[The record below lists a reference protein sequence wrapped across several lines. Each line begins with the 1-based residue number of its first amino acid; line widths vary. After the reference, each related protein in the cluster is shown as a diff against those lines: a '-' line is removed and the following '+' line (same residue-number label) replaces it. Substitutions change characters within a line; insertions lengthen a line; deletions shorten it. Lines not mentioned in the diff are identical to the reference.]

1 MSIRANDSSLR
12 SNRLS
17 GPSRHASVPERPHK
31 PVATQVSGLL
41 CQRTSRS
48 PRVLSDT
55 ACAPAGHASSATS
68 AARVSLL
75 THGMLPPVSTIWP
88 LVTLTRESM
97 NALAATERDHKHL
110 YRAIEL
116 AAQAQGQTSP
126 NPLVGAVVVKGG
138 KTIGE
143 GFHEAA
149 GMPHAERMA
158 LAACTEDPA
167 GATMYVSL
175 EPCAHEGRTPPCTE
189 AIVEAKLGRVVVAS
203 DDPSPKASGRGLGIL
218 RDEGIQVDVASGDV
232 AEAARLLNQPFRKQ
246 ARTGRPLV
254 LLKYAMTLDG
264 KVATRTGDS
273 KWISNEM
280 SRARAHRWRAQSDA
294 VAVGIG
300 TALADDPL
308 LTARLEGVAPQPR
321 RVVFDA
327 EARLPLDSQL
337 VQSSA
342 DTPVI
347 LVCSRAASRTHVQ
360 ALEPAGI
367 EVVTV
372 SGENE
377 SARAQAAL
385 DELGARDIQQLL
397 VEGGPHLAGAFLDA
411 GEVDELRVFV
421 APVIAGGRQA
431 RPAVEGEGVAT
442 IAAAARALH
451 TTVER
456 IEDDVLVTARLSD
469 W

>member
-1 MSIRANDSSLR
+1 
-12 SNRLS
+12 
-17 GPSRHASVPERPHK
+17 
-31 PVATQVSGLL
+31 
-41 CQRTSRS
+41 
-48 PRVLSDT
+48 
-55 ACAPAGHASSATS
+55 
-68 AARVSLL
+68 
-75 THGMLPPVSTIWP
+75 
-88 LVTLTRESM
+88 M
-97 NALAATERDHKHL
+97 NSLAATERDLKHL

-116 AAQAQGQTSP
+116 AATAQGRTSP
-126 NPLVGAVVVKGG
+126 NPLVGAVIVKGG

-149 GMPHAERMA
+149 GEPHAERMA

-175 EPCAHEGRTPPCTE
+175 EPCAHHGKTPPCTE
-189 AIVEAKLGRVVVAS
+189 ALVEAKLGRVVVAS
-203 DDPSPKASGRGLGIL
+203 DDPSDKAAGRGLGIL
-218 RDEGIQVDVASGDV
+218 RDEGIQVDVATGDV
-232 AEAARLLNQPFRKQ
+232 AEAARLLNQPFRKH

-273 KWISNEM
+273 KWISNEL
-280 SRARAHRWRAQSDA
+280 SRARAHRWRAESDA

-308 LTARLEGVAPQPR
+308 LTARIEGIARQPR

-342 DTPVI
+342 ETPVI

-360 ALEPAGI
+360 ALESAGV
-367 EVVTV
+367 EVVIA

-377 SARAQAAL
+377 SARVQAAL
-385 DELGARDIQQLL
+385 NELGAREVQQLL

-411 GEVDELRVFV
+411 GEVDELRVFI

-431 RPAVEGEGVAT
+431 KPAVEGEGAET
-442 IAAAARALH
+442 IAEAAHALH

-456 IEDDVLVTARLSD
+456 IEDDVLVTARLKE